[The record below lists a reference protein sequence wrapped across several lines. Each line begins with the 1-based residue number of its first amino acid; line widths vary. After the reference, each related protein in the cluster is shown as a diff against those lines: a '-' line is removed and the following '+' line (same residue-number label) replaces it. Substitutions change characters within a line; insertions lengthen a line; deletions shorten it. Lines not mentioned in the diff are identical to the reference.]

1 MSEEKNTPNIE
12 TEETSTIFSAPSEH
26 NDEKRQKQ
34 PIAKKLIAA
43 FLALALVIGATVG
56 VITLIP
62 EKEDEKSPDVSFDV
76 LNIDTANIEKAII
89 TSEGK
94 TLTLLSTVT
103 EKDNSSEISWAVDG
117 VTAAYTDSD
126 TIKNM
131 VSNAAVIKA
140 SKTIEGALAD
150 FGLDKPRTTATL
162 YARNS
167 AFETVTISIG
177 NSAPANM
184 GCYISV
190 SGDDKIYLA
199 DNSVASLV
207 GLNKLDFAT
216 TSGLVGVIKTEEN
229 AECFSDSS
237 LNTFDYITISG
248 KNFPEPMKIE
258 PQDDE
263 TLNAYFAFK
272 ITAPSLRIG
281 NDDKIIELVNLL
293 SSGIASSGAY
303 AYDPD
308 EKALKSNRLDNP
320 DAVVTVSV
328 KGKTYTILA
337 SKVDDNFYAAVDSYG
352 GLIHKIPAS
361 SLTFA
366 NSKITDYY
374 STFIVLENLSGLSY
388 FKAEFSGGE
397 TYNFQTVYN
406 KDDESYKAFIG
417 GKELDIDNFKALYR
431 QFISLTAVEQDA
443 KTLSNTSLTLTL
455 VHSGGSA
462 DTVLKFKPYSSARYQ
477 VEMNG
482 IPMGL
487 ITLSQYDKFTANIK
501 NVANG
506 KPVIE

>member
-1 MSEEKNTPNIE
+1 MSEEKNTPDIE
-12 TEETSTIFSAPSEH
+12 IEEASTIFSAPSEH

-62 EKEDEKSPDVSFDV
+62 EKEDEKTPDVSFNA

-103 EKDNSSEISWAVDG
+103 EKDNSSEISWAVEG

-126 TIKNM
+126 TIKNT
-131 VSNAAVIKA
+131 VSSAAVIKA
-140 SKTIEGALAD
+140 SKTVEGTPAD
-150 FGLDKPRTTATL
+150 FGLDKPRATVAL
-162 YARNS
+162 MPRNS
-167 AFETVTISIG
+167 AFDAVTVSIG
-177 NSAPANM
+177 NSAAANM
-184 GCYISV
+184 GCYIKL

-199 DNSVASLV
+199 DNSVATLI
-207 GLNKLDFAT
+207 GLDELDFAT
-216 TSGLVGVIKTEEN
+216 KKGLPGVIKTEEN
-229 AECFSDSS
+229 ADCFSEST
-237 LNTFDYITISG
+237 LKAFDYITISG

-258 PQDDE
+258 NQEDE

-272 ITAPSLRIG
+272 ITSPALRIG
-281 NDDKIIELVNLL
+281 NDDKIIELINLL

-308 EKALKSNRLDNP
+308 TKTLDRYHLDNP
-320 DAVVTVSV
+320 DVMVTISV

-388 FKAEFSGGE
+388 FKAEFAGGE
-397 TYNFQTVYN
+397 TYNFKTVYN
-406 KDDESYKAFIG
+406 KDDESYKASID

-443 KTLSNTSLTLTL
+443 KPLSDTSLTLTL
-455 VHSGGSA
+455 VHSSGSA

-487 ITLSQYDKFTANIK
+487 ITLSHYDKFAANIK
-501 NVANG
+501 NVASG